1 MNKQAAPI
9 LVSVL
14 LAMGTAGVSYAVDG
28 SASVAD
34 EPQSSSPIEI
44 REGANVALGSG
55 IPARRMASQ
64 MLLIDGESYRVKVL
78 REQEVRF
85 QHDERTHMNAH
96 PVLAIQSGATWSL
109 RAMPTRSISP
119 VMRLKRN
126 SREE

>member
-14 LAMGTAGVSYAVDG
+14 LAVGTVGVSYAAAV

-34 EPQSSSPIEI
+34 EPQGSSPIEI
-44 REGANVALGSG
+44 REAANVALGSG

-64 MLLIDGESYRVKVL
+64 MLTIDGENDTVKVL
-78 REQEVRF
+78 TEQEVRF

-96 PVLAIQSGATWSL
+96 PVLAIKSGATWSL
-109 RAMPTRSISP
+109 RAMVTRSISP

>member
-9 LVSVL
+9 LVFVL
-14 LAMGTAGVSYAVDG
+14 LAVSTAGVSYAAVV

-34 EPQSSSPIEI
+34 EPQGSSPIEMS
-44 REGANVALGSG
+44 GANVSLRSG

-64 MLLIDGESYRVKVL
+64 MLPIDGENYRVKVL

-109 RAMPTRSISP
+109 RAMPSRSISP